1 MQARLKT
8 WGGPKVFVYRAQLD
22 QHRYGKPRPYEL
34 LGHTHPSG
42 RSRDEL
48 IKFESKEM
56 KRAGCT
62 AVVFTDFEVYKISP
76 TRHCL
81 VFTLE
86 ARLAYLRD
94 RRDSSEE
101 LGAGFGR
108 AWLRPLGPS
117 TLLGKGHIWFSPA
130 REGVRQNETGKAL
143 VVGRQGL
150 SGGWV
155 VAAGL
160 QMGCVC
166 LSATLQPPGVE
177 AINHVTSTHR
187 RPRRLWICV
196 AFRRHPVPFHDL
208 LFFIFCHLLPSCIG
222 LRNSVRL

>member
-1 MQARLKT
+1 MKT
-8 WGGPKVFVYRAQLD
+8 QGGPKVFVCLAQLD
-22 QHRYGKPRPYEL
+22 EHRYGKPRPYEL

-42 RSRDEL
+42 RSRVEL
-48 IKFESKEM
+48 IKFESKQ
-56 KRAGCT
+56 KKKAGYT
-62 AVVFTDFEVYKISP
+62 VVSAQIGVRKKAP
-76 TRHCL
+76 TLHCL
-81 VFTLE
+81 VFPRG

-108 AWLRPLGPS
+108 GWLRPLGPS
-117 TLLGKGHIWFSPA
+117 SLLGKGHIWFSSA
-130 REGVRQNETGKAL
+130 REGVRQSETGKAL

-177 AINHVTSTHR
+177 TINHVTSTHR
-187 RPRRLWICV
+187 RPRRLWICA
-196 AFRRHPVPFHDL
+196 AFRRHFSP
-208 LFFIFCHLLPSCIG
+208 IS
-222 LRNSVRL
+222 